1 MRHVYVNL
9 PHYEGIAKE
18 LNNHYKLCS
27 KNEAHAIV
35 TEYPDEFSPS
45 CFVIIV
51 RNKNPHNGSYFIDSS
66 KDADTILTSIIA
78 SLDTFF
84 MTKVAGKYSP
94 YMEKEGGLQRITY
107 FMNKLEHILNS
118 SPESIVEIDLTGDIF
133 FYNRKFAKVYQ
144 DDDFL
149 IEENIFKIFDETTAA
164 EVKRCMG
171 AALQGTDS
179 NFSGKLI
186 NRKGE
191 SISIAGHV
199 IALSDDSYNFEI
211 VFDDITTKITKI
223 LQMRKIEEQS
233 IVAGFSRHLS
243 HNVMNALTAA
253 GGFIRQIKLKTESD
267 AHIQNLWKIVDNKL
281 SLIEEIIAGY
291 NDYTH
296 AISFKITENVDL
308 YEFLSE
314 LIVSLSEKNIDRNF
328 TAYLYKFVDSYN
340 AEYDITHGRSFHILA
355 NKMFLKLAVCYIL
368 KDNIRYFSSCLPL
381 KYRFELKANTEVL
394 TLIID
399 LYGVE
404 APDYII
410 DSMFSPWK
418 HTMLSQSF
426 DYWGIVIAG
435 TIVERH
441 HGKSKV
447 ERIENG
453 LRFSFEFK
461 AMLS

>member
-1 MRHVYVNL
+1 MRHIYVNL
-9 PHYEGIAKE
+9 PHYEGITKE
-18 LNNHYKLCS
+18 LNEHFKLCG
-27 KNEAHAIV
+27 KNEAQAIV
-35 TEYPDEFSPS
+35 TEFPDEYSPS

-51 RNKNPHNGSYFIDSS
+51 KDKNPHNGSYFIDSQR
-66 KDADTILTSIIA
+66 DIESIKTAVHA

-84 MTKVAGKYSP
+84 MTKIAGKYSP

-149 IEENIFKIFDETTAA
+149 IEENIFKIFDENTAI

-186 NRKGE
+186 NKKGE

-253 GGFIRQIKLKTESD
+253 GGFIRQIKSKTESD
-267 AHIQNLWKIVDNKL
+267 AHVQNLWKIVDNKL
-281 SLIEEIIAGY
+281 LLIEEIIAGY

-296 AISFKITENVDL
+296 AISFKLTESIDIHDFMSQLVL
-308 YEFLSE
+308 
-314 LIVSLSEKNIDRNF
+314 SLSEKNVDRNF
-328 TAYLYKFVDSYN
+328 TAYLYKFIDSYEL
-340 AEYDITHGRSFHILA
+340 EYDFSESKSFNILG

-368 KDNIRYFSSCLPL
+368 KDNIRYFSHCQALHFKIKLSVNSD
-381 KYRFELKANTEVL
+381 FFIIN
-394 TLIID
+394 ID
-399 LYGVE
+399 LENVE

-410 DSMFSPWK
+410 ESMFSPWK

-447 ERIENG
+447 ERIDNG
-453 LRFSFEFK
+453 LRFTFEFK
-461 AMLS
+461 APLS

>member
-9 PHYEGIAKE
+9 PHYENIAKE
-18 LNNHYKLCS
+18 LNNHYKLCNKS
-27 KNEAHAIV
+27 EASAIV
-35 TEYPDEFSPS
+35 TEYPDEYNSS

-51 RNKNPHNGSYFIDSS
+51 RNTNPHNGSYFVDSTQN
-66 KDADTILTSIIA
+66 ADIIQASIVS

-84 MTKVAGKYSP
+84 MTKIAGKYSP
-94 YMEKEGGLQRITY
+94 YMEKEGGMQRITY

-133 FYNRKFAKVYQ
+133 FYNRKFATVYQ
-144 DDDFL
+144 DDEFI

-171 AALQGTDS
+171 AALQGSDS

-186 NRKGE
+186 NKKGE

-267 AHIQNLWKIVDNKL
+267 IHIQNLWKIVDNKL

-308 YEFLSE
+308 NEFLSD
-314 LIVSLSEKNIDRNF
+314 LVISLSEKNVDRNF
-328 TAYLYKFVDSYN
+328 TAYLHKFVDSYN
-340 AEYDITHGRSFHILA
+340 IEYDLSRGKSFHILA

-368 KDNIRYFSSCLPL
+368 KDNIRYFSGNIPL
-381 KYRFELKANTEVL
+381 NYKFNLIAEPDIF
-394 TLIID
+394 TLEIE

-410 DSMFSPWK
+410 ESMFSPWK

-441 HGKSKV
+441 HGKANV

-461 AMLS
+461 SML

>member
-18 LNNHYKLCS
+18 LSNHFKLCS

-35 TEYPDEFSPS
+35 TEFPDEYSPS
-45 CFVIIV
+45 CFVIIIKD
-51 RNKNPHNGSYFIDSS
+51 KNPYNGSYFIDCSNDIS
-66 KDADTILTSIIA
+66 FIRTAVHA

-84 MTKVAGKYSP
+84 MTKIAGKYSP
-94 YMEKEGGLQRITY
+94 YMEKEGGLQRMTY
-107 FMNKLEHILNS
+107 FMNKLEHMLNT

-149 IEENIFKIFDETTAA
+149 MEENIFKIFDENTAA

-171 AALQGTDS
+171 AALQGSDS

-186 NRKGE
+186 NKKGE

-211 VFDDITTKITKI
+211 IFDDITTKITKI

-267 AHIQNLWKIVDNKL
+267 AHMQNLWKIVDNKL
-281 SLIEEIIAGY
+281 HLIEEIIGGY

-296 AISFKITENVDL
+296 AISFKLTENVNINDFMSQL
-308 YEFLSE
+308 V
-314 LIVSLSEKNIDRNF
+314 ISLSEKNVDRNF
-328 TAYLYKFVDSYN
+328 TAYLYKFTDMYEL
-340 AEYDITHGRSFHILA
+340 EYDFSESRTFHILG

-368 KDNIRYFSSCLPL
+368 KDNIRYFSNCQSLHFKIIL
-381 KYRFELKANTEVL
+381 SANSDFFTMN
-394 TLIID
+394 ID
-399 LYGVE
+399 LEGVE

-410 DSMFSPWK
+410 ESMFSPWK

-447 ERIENG
+447 ERIDNG
-453 LRFSFEFK
+453 LRFTFEFK
-461 AMLS
+461 APLA

>member
-9 PHYEGIAKE
+9 PHYEGITNE
-18 LNNHYKLCS
+18 LNEHFKLCS
-27 KNEAHAIV
+27 INEAHAIV
-35 TEYPDEFSPS
+35 TEFPDEYSPS
-45 CFVIIV
+45 CFVIII
-51 RNKNPHNGSYFIDSS
+51 KDKDPHNGSYFINNSS
-66 KDADTILTSIIA
+66 DIETIKTSVKA

-84 MTKVAGKYSP
+84 MTKIAGKYSP
-94 YMEKEGGLQRITY
+94 YMEKEGGVQRISY
-107 FMNKLEHILNS
+107 FMNKLEHILNT
-118 SPESIVEIDLTGDIF
+118 SPESIVEIDLTGNIF

-144 DDDFL
+144 CDDFL
-149 IEENIFKIFDETTAA
+149 IEENIFKMLDENTVT

-186 NRKGE
+186 NKKGE
-191 SISIAGHV
+191 NISIAGHV

-211 VFDDITTKITKI
+211 IFDDITTKITKI

-253 GGFIRQIKLKTESD
+253 GGFIRQIKAKTEYD
-267 AHIQNLWKIVDNKL
+267 AHMQNLWKIVDNKL
-281 SLIEEIIAGY
+281 LLIEEIIAGY

-296 AISFKITENVDL
+296 ATSFKLTENIDIN
-308 YEFLSE
+308 EFMSQ
-314 LIVSLSEKNIDRNF
+314 LIVSLAEKNVDRNF
-328 TAYLYKFVDSYN
+328 TAYLYKFIDGYN
-340 AEYDITHGRSFHILA
+340 IEYDFSESRSFHILS

-368 KDNIRYFSSCLPL
+368 KDNIRYFFNS
-381 KYRFELKANTEVL
+381 NTL
-394 TLIID
+394 HFKIKLSTNSDYFTMQID
-399 LYGVE
+399 LDGVD

-410 DSMFSPWK
+410 DSMFIPWK
-418 HTMLSQSF
+418 HNALSQSF
-426 DYWGIVIAG
+426 DYWGIVIAE

-447 ERIENG
+447 ERIDNG
-453 LRFSFEFK
+453 LRFTFEFK
-461 AMLS
+461 EPLS

>member
-9 PHYEGIAKE
+9 PHYEGVAKE
-18 LNNHYKLCS
+18 LNDNFKLCS

-35 TEYPDEFSPS
+35 TEFPDEYSPS

-51 RNKNPHNGSYFIDSS
+51 KDKNPHNGSYFIDSS
-66 KDADTILTSIIA
+66 NDINFIKTAVHA

-84 MTKVAGKYSP
+84 MTKVAGKYSQ
-94 YMEKEGGLQRITY
+94 YIEKEGGLQRIGY
-107 FMNKLEHILNS
+107 FMNKMEHILNA
-118 SPESIVEIDLTGDIF
+118 SPESIVEIDLTGNIF

-144 DDDFL
+144 DGEFL
-149 IEENIFKIFDETTAA
+149 IEENIFKIFDENTAI

-171 AALQGTDS
+171 AALQGSDS

-186 NRKGE
+186 NKKGE

-211 VFDDITTKITKI
+211 IFDDITTKITKI

-253 GGFIRQIKLKTESD
+253 GGFIRQIKAKTESD
-267 AHIQNLWKIVDNKL
+267 AHIHNLWKIVDNKL
-281 SLIEEIIAGY
+281 LLIEEIISGY

-296 AISFKITENVDL
+296 AISFKLTENVDIN
-308 YEFLSE
+308 EFMSQLV
-314 LIVSLSEKNIDRNF
+314 ISLAEKNVDRNF
-328 TAYLYKFVDSYN
+328 TVYLYKITDRYEL
-340 AEYDITHGRSFHILA
+340 EYDLSESRPFHILG

-368 KDNIRYFSSCLPL
+368 KDNIRYFSNCQPL
-381 KYRFELKANTEVL
+381 HFKIKLSANNDFF
-394 TLIID
+394 TLFID
-399 LYGVE
+399 LEGVE

-410 DSMFSPWK
+410 ESMFSPWK

-426 DYWGIVIAG
+426 DYSGIVIAG
-435 TIVERH
+435 PIVERH

-453 LRFSFEFK
+453 LRFTFEFK
-461 AMLS
+461 APLS

>member
-1 MRHVYVNL
+1 MRHIYVNL
-9 PHYEGIAKE
+9 PHFEGITKE
-18 LNNHYKLCS
+18 LNEHFKLCD
-27 KNEAHAIV
+27 KNEADAIV
-35 TEYPDEFSPS
+35 TEYADEYLPS

-51 RNKNPHNGSYFIDSS
+51 RDKDPHNGSYFINSNNSLDFINT
-66 KDADTILTSIIA
+66 AIRA

-84 MTKVAGKYSP
+84 LTKIAGKYSP
-94 YMEKEGGLQRITY
+94 YMDKEGGLQRISY

-118 SPESIVEIDLTGDIF
+118 SPESIVEIDLTGSIF
-133 FYNRKFAKVYQ
+133 FYNRQFAKVYQ

-149 IEENIFKIFDETTAA
+149 MEENIFKIFDENTVA

-186 NRKGE
+186 NKKGE
-191 SISIAGHV
+191 HISIAGYV

-211 VFDDITTKITKI
+211 IFDDITTKINKV

-253 GGFIRQIKLKTESD
+253 GGFIRQIKVKTDTD
-267 AHIQNLWKIVDNKL
+267 AHIQNLWRIVDNKL
-281 SLIEEIIAGY
+281 LLIEEIIAGY

-296 AISFKITENVDL
+296 AISFKLTENVDIH
-308 YEFLSE
+308 EFISQL
-314 LIVSLSEKNIDRNF
+314 LVSIAEKNVDRNF
-328 TAYLYKFVDSYN
+328 TAYLYKFIDSYEI
-340 AEYDITHGRSFHILA
+340 EYDFSESSSFNILC
-355 NKMFLKLAVCYIL
+355 NKMFLKLAICYIF
-368 KDNIRYFSSCLPL
+368 KDNIRYFSSNQTLHFKIKLFSDDDLFTMQVDL
-381 KYRFELKANTEVL
+381 KNV
-394 TLIID
+394 D
-399 LYGVE
+399 

-410 DSMFSPWK
+410 ESMFNPWQ
-418 HTMLSQSF
+418 HNMLSQSF

-447 ERIENG
+447 EHFDNG
-453 LRFSFEFK
+453 LRFTFQFK
-461 AMLS
+461 APFS

>member
-1 MRHVYVNL
+1 
-9 PHYEGIAKE
+9 
-18 LNNHYKLCS
+18 
-27 KNEAHAIV
+27 
-35 TEYPDEFSPS
+35 
-45 CFVIIV
+45 
-51 RNKNPHNGSYFIDSS
+51 
-66 KDADTILTSIIA
+66 
-78 SLDTFF
+78 
-84 MTKVAGKYSP
+84 
-94 YMEKEGGLQRITY
+94 
-107 FMNKLEHILNS
+107 
-118 SPESIVEIDLTGDIF
+118 
-133 FYNRKFAKVYQ
+133 
-144 DDDFL
+144 
-149 IEENIFKIFDETTAA
+149 
-164 EVKRCMG
+164 
-171 AALQGTDS
+171 
-179 NFSGKLI
+179 
-186 NRKGE
+186 
-191 SISIAGHV
+191 
-199 IALSDDSYNFEI
+199 
-211 VFDDITTKITKI
+211 
-223 LQMRKIEEQS
+223 MRKIEEQS

-328 TAYLYKFVDSYN
+328 TAYLHKFVDSYN

>member
-35 TEYPDEFSPS
+35 TEYPDEYSPS
-45 CFVIIV
+45 CFVIII

-66 KDADTILTSIIA
+66 KDENTILTSILA

-308 YEFLSE
+308 YEF
-314 LIVSLSEKNIDRNF
+314 
-328 TAYLYKFVDSYN
+328 TAYLHKFTDSYN

-453 LRFSFEFK
+453 LRFTFEFK

>member
-18 LNNHYKLCS
+18 LNEHFKLCS

-35 TEYPDEFSPS
+35 TEFPDEYSPS
-45 CFVIIV
+45 CFVIIIKD
-51 RNKNPHNGSYFIDSS
+51 KNPHNGSYFIDSS
-66 KDADTILTSIIA
+66 NDISFIKTAVHA

-84 MTKVAGKYSP
+84 MTKIAGKYSP

-118 SPESIVEIDLTGDIF
+118 SPESIVEIDLTGNIF

-149 IEENIFKIFDETTAA
+149 IEENIFKIFDENTAT

-171 AALQGTDS
+171 TALQGSDS

-186 NRKGE
+186 NKKGE

-211 VFDDITTKITKI
+211 IFEDITTKISKI

-243 HNVMNALTAA
+243 HNVKNALTAA
-253 GGFIRQIKLKTESD
+253 GGFIRQIKAKTESD
-267 AHIQNLWKIVDNKL
+267 AHMQNLWKIVDNKL
-281 SLIEEIIAGY
+281 LLIEEIIDGY

-296 AISFKITENVDL
+296 AISFKLTENVDMN
-308 YEFLSE
+308 EFMSQ
-314 LIVSLSEKNIDRNF
+314 LIVSLAEKNVDRNF
-328 TAYLYKFVDSYN
+328 TAYLYKFIDSYEL
-340 AEYDITHGRSFHILA
+340 EYDFSESKPFHIHG
-355 NKMFLKLAVCYIL
+355 NKIFLKLAVCYIL
-368 KDNIRYFSSCLPL
+368 KDNIRYFFNCQSLHYKIKLS
-381 KYRFELKANTEVL
+381 ANSDFFT
-394 TLIID
+394 INID
-399 LYGVE
+399 LEGVE
-404 APDYII
+404 VPDYII
-410 DSMFSPWK
+410 ESMFSPWK
-418 HTMLSQSF
+418 HAMLSQSF

-435 TIVERH
+435 
-441 HGKSKV
+441 
-447 ERIENG
+447 RIF
-453 LRFSFEFK
+453 R
-461 AMLS
+461 

>member
-18 LNNHYKLCS
+18 LNNHFKLCS

-35 TEYPDEFSPS
+35 TEYPDEYSPS
-45 CFVIIV
+45 CFVIVV

-66 KDADTILTSIIA
+66 KDENTILTSILA

-84 MTKVAGKYSP
+84 MTKIAGKYSP

-267 AHIQNLWKIVDNKL
+267 THIQNLWKIVDNKL

-308 YEFLSE
+308 YEF
-314 LIVSLSEKNIDRNF
+314 F
-328 TAYLYKFVDSYN
+328 TDSYN
-340 AEYDITHGRSFHILA
+340 AEYDISQGRSFHIIA

-381 KYRFELKANTEVL
+381 NYKFELKANSEIL
-394 TLIID
+394 TLAID

-453 LRFSFEFK
+453 LRFTFEFK

>member
-9 PHYEGIAKE
+9 PHYEEVAKE
-18 LNNHYKLCS
+18 LGEHFKLCS
-27 KNEAHAIV
+27 ESEAHAIV
-35 TEYPDEFSPS
+35 TEFPDEYSPS
-45 CFVIIV
+45 CFVIIIK
-51 RNKNPHNGSYFIDSS
+51 NKDPHNGSYFIDNSQ
-66 KDADTILTSIIA
+66 DLATIKTAVHS

-84 MTKVAGKYSP
+84 MTKIAGKYSP

-107 FMNKLEHILNS
+107 FMNKLEHILNA

-133 FYNRKFAKVYQ
+133 FYNRKFATVYQ
-144 DDDFL
+144 DDEFL
-149 IEENIFKIFDETTAA
+149 IEENIFNIFDDNTTV

-171 AALQGTDS
+171 AALQGSDS

-186 NRKGE
+186 NSKGE
-191 SISIAGHV
+191 SITIAGHV
-199 IALSDDSYNFEI
+199 VALSDDSYNFEI
-211 VFDDITTKITKI
+211 VFDDITTKISKI
-223 LQMRKIEEQS
+223 LQMRKVEEQS
-233 IVAGFSRHLS
+233 IVAGFSHHLS

-253 GGFIRQIKLKTESD
+253 GGFIRQIKSKTESD
-267 AHIQNLWKIVDNKL
+267 AHIQNLWKIVDSKL
-281 SLIEEIIAGY
+281 LLIEEIIAGY

-296 AISFKITENVDL
+296 AISFKLTENIDIN
-308 YEFLSE
+308 EFMKQL
-314 LIVSLSEKNIDRNF
+314 VTSLSEKNVDRNF
-328 TAYLYKFVDSYN
+328 TAYLYKFVDGYEM
-340 AEYDITHGRSFHILA
+340 EYDFSESASFNILG

-368 KDNIRYFSSCLPL
+368 KDNIRYFSNCQVL
-381 KYRFELKANTEVL
+381 RFKVKLSTNKDFFTMF
-394 TLIID
+394 ID
-399 LYGVE
+399 LEDVE

-410 DSMFSPWK
+410 ESMFSPWK
-418 HTMLSQSF
+418 HAMLSQSF

-461 AMLS
+461 APFS

>member
-18 LNNHYKLCS
+18 LNEHFKLCD

-35 TEYPDEFSPS
+35 TEFPDEYSPS
-45 CFVIIV
+45 CFVIIIKD
-51 RNKNPHNGSYFIDSS
+51 KNPHNGSYYIDSS
-66 KDADTILTSIIA
+66 SDLESIKTAVHA

-84 MTKVAGKYSP
+84 MTKIAGKYSP

-149 IEENIFKIFDETTAA
+149 IEENIFKIFDENTAS

-186 NRKGE
+186 NKKGE

-211 VFDDITTKITKI
+211 IFDDITTKISKI

-267 AHIQNLWKIVDNKL
+267 AHMQNLWKIVDNKL
-281 SLIEEIIAGY
+281 LLIEEIIAGY

-296 AISFKITENVDL
+296 AISFKLNENVDIN
-308 YEFLSE
+308 EFFSQL
-314 LIVSLSEKNIDRNF
+314 VTSLAEKNIDRNF
-328 TAYLYKFVDSYN
+328 TAYLYKFTDSYEI
-340 AEYDITHGRSFHILA
+340 EYDFSESRSFHILC

-368 KDNIRYFSSCLPL
+368 KDNIRYFSNCQ
-381 KYRFELKANTEVL
+381 
-394 TLIID
+394 TLNFKIKLFADYDIFTMQID
-399 LYGVE
+399 LFNVE

-447 ERIENG
+447 ERIDNG
-453 LRFSFEFK
+453 LRFTFEFK
-461 AMLS
+461 APLS

>member
-18 LNNHYKLCS
+18 LNNHFKLCS

-35 TEYPDEFSPS
+35 TEYPDEYSPS
-45 CFVIIV
+45 CFVIVV

-66 KDADTILTSIIA
+66 KDENTILTSILA

-84 MTKVAGKYSP
+84 MTKIAGKYSP

-267 AHIQNLWKIVDNKL
+267 TQ
-281 SLIEEIIAGY
+281 IEEIIAGY

-314 LIVSLSEKNIDRNF
+314 LIISLAEKNVDRNF
-328 TAYLYKFVDSYN
+328 TAYLHKFTDSYN
-340 AEYDITHGRSFHILA
+340 AEYDIPQGGSFHIIA

-381 KYRFELKANTEVL
+381 NYKFELKANSEIL
-394 TLIID
+394 TLAID

-410 DSMFSPWK
+410 DSMF
-418 HTMLSQSF
+418 T
-426 DYWGIVIAG
+426 G

-453 LRFSFEFK
+453 LRFTFEFK

>member
-18 LNNHYKLCS
+18 LNDHFKLCS

-35 TEYPDEFSPS
+35 TEFPDEYSPS

-51 RNKNPHNGSYFIDSS
+51 KDKNPYNGSYFIDSS
-66 KDADTILTSIIA
+66 NDIDSIKTAVHA

-84 MTKVAGKYSP
+84 MTKIAGKYSP

-107 FMNKLEHILNS
+107 FMNKLEHILNA

-149 IEENIFKIFDETTAA
+149 IEENIFKIFDENTAI

-171 AALQGTDS
+171 AALQGSDS

-186 NRKGE
+186 NKKGE

-211 VFDDITTKITKI
+211 
-223 LQMRKIEEQS
+223 IEEQS

-253 GGFIRQIKLKTESD
+253 GGFIRQIKTKTESD

-281 SLIEEIIAGY
+281 LLIEEIIAGY

-296 AISFKITENVDL
+296 AISFKLTENVDIN
-308 YEFLSE
+308 EFMSQLV
-314 LIVSLSEKNIDRNF
+314 VSLAEKNVDRNF
-328 TAYLYKFVDSYN
+328 TAYLYKFTDSYEV
-340 AEYDITHGRSFHILA
+340 EYNLTESRPFHILG

-368 KDNIRYFSSCLPL
+368 KDNIRYFSNCQSLHF
-381 KYRFELKANTEVL
+381 KI
-394 TLIID
+394 TLSSNSDFFTINID
-399 LYGVE
+399 LEGVE
-404 APDYII
+404 VADYII
-410 DSMFSPWK
+410 ESMFSPWK

-447 ERIENG
+447 ERIDNG
-453 LRFSFEFK
+453 LRFTFEFK
-461 AMLS
+461 APLS

>member
-18 LNNHYKLCS
+18 LNNHFKLCS

-35 TEYPDEFSPS
+35 TEYPDEYSPS
-45 CFVIIV
+45 CFVIVV

-66 KDADTILTSIIA
+66 KDENTILTSILA

-84 MTKVAGKYSP
+84 MTKIAGKYSP

-253 GGFIRQIKLKTESD
+253 GG
-267 AHIQNLWKIVDNKL
+267 
-281 SLIEEIIAGY
+281 LIEEIIAGY

-314 LIVSLSEKNIDRNF
+314 LIISLAEKNVDRNF
-328 TAYLYKFVDSYN
+328 TAYLHKFTDSYN
-340 AEYDITHGRSFHILA
+340 AEYDIPQGGSFHIIA

-381 KYRFELKANTEVL
+381 NYKFELKANSEIL
-394 TLIID
+394 TLAID

>member
-1 MRHVYVNL
+1 MRHIYVNL
-9 PHYEGIAKE
+9 PHYEGIVRE
-18 LNNHYKLCS
+18 LNNHFKLCE
-27 KNEAHAIV
+27 KTEASAIV
-35 TEYPDEFSPS
+35 TEYPDEYDPS

-51 RNKNPHNGSYFIDSS
+51 RKNNPHNGSYYIDS
-66 KDADTILTSIIA
+66 KQEHNIILASILS

-84 MTKVAGKYSP
+84 ITKIAGRYSP
-94 YMEKEGGLQRITY
+94 YMEKEGGMQRITY

-118 SPESIVEIDLTGDIF
+118 SPESIIEIDLTGDIF
-133 FYNRKFAKVYQ
+133 FYNRKFATIYQ
-144 DDDFL
+144 DDDFI
-149 IEENIFKIFDETTAA
+149 IEENIFNIFDETTAA

-171 AALQGTDS
+171 AALQGSDS

-267 AHIQNLWKIVDNKL
+267 VHIQNLWKIVDNKL

-308 YEFLSE
+308 NDFLGE
-314 LIVSLSEKNIDRNF
+314 LIVSLAEKNVDRNF
-328 TAYLYKFVDSYN
+328 TAYLHKFVESYN
-340 AEYDITHGRSFHILA
+340 VEYDLSQGKSFNIIA

-368 KDNIRYFSSCLPL
+368 KDNIRYFSGSLPL
-381 KYRFELKANTEVL
+381 NYKFN
-394 TLIID
+394 LIAQPDIFILQID
-399 LYGVE
+399 LYGVD

-410 DSMFSPWK
+410 ESMFSPWK

-441 HGKSKV
+441 HGKSRV
-447 ERIENG
+447 ERMENG
-453 LRFSFEFK
+453 LRFVFEFK
-461 AMLS
+461 AMI

>member
-9 PHYEGIAKE
+9 PHFESIKNE
-18 LNNHYKLCS
+18 LNQRYKLCDKS
-27 KNEAHAIV
+27 EAHAVV
-35 TEYPDEFSPS
+35 TEYPDEYDPT
-45 CFVIIV
+45 CFCIIV
-51 RNKNPHNGSYFIDSS
+51 RDKNPLNGSFYIDKSLDQDMI
-66 KDADTILTSIIA
+66 KCSIIS

-84 MTKVAGKYSP
+84 MTKIAGRYSP

-107 FMNKLEHILNS
+107 FMNKLEHILNA

-133 FYNRKFAKVYQ
+133 FYNRKFATIYQ
-144 DDDFL
+144 NSDYI
-149 IEENIFKIFDETTAA
+149 IEENVFNIFDETTSA
-164 EVKRCMG
+164 EIKRCMG
-171 AALQGTDS
+171 AALQGSDS

-186 NRKGE
+186 NKKGE

-211 VFDDITTKITKI
+211 VFDDITTKISKI

-253 GGFIRQIKLKTESD
+253 GGFIRQIKVKTESD
-267 AHIQNLWKIVDNKL
+267 SHIQNLWKIVDNKL

-296 AISFKITENVDL
+296 AISFKLTESVDL
-308 YEFLSE
+308 NEFFKE
-314 LIVSLSEKNIDRNF
+314 LILSFAGKNIDRNF
-328 TAYLYKFVDSYN
+328 TAFLYKFPDSYN
-340 AEYDITHGRSFHILA
+340 VEYDFSGGKKFEILS
-355 NKMFLKLAVCYIL
+355 NKMFIKLAICYVL
-368 KDNIRYFSSCLPL
+368 KDNIRYFSGQLPL
-381 KYRFELKANTEVL
+381 SYKFSILADNDYF
-394 TLIID
+394 TLLID
-399 LYGVE
+399 LFDVE
-404 APDYII
+404 VPDYII
-410 DSMFSPWK
+410 ESMFSPWK

-441 HGKSKV
+441 HGKAGV
-447 ERIENG
+447 ERIDNG
-453 LRFSFEFK
+453 LRFTFQFK
-461 AMLS
+461 SMLS

>member
-9 PHYEGIAKE
+9 PHFDNIKE
-18 LNNHYKLCS
+18 ELSQHYKLCE
-27 KNEAHAIV
+27 KTEAHAIV
-35 TEYPDEFSPS
+35 TEYPDEYDSSLF
-45 CFVIIV
+45 CIIV
-51 RNKNPHNGSYFIDSS
+51 RDKNPLNGCFYIDKNASL
-66 KDADTILTSIIA
+66 DIIQCSIIS

-84 MTKVAGKYSP
+84 MTKIAGRYSP

-107 FMNKLEHILNS
+107 FMNKLEHILNA

-133 FYNRKFAKVYQ
+133 FYNRKFATIYQ
-144 DDDFL
+144 NTDYI
-149 IEENIFKIFDETTAA
+149 IEENVFNIFDETTSA
-164 EVKRCMG
+164 EIKRCMG
-171 AALQGTDS
+171 AALQGNDS

-186 NRKGE
+186 NKKGE
-191 SISIAGHV
+191 SLSIAGHV

-211 VFDDITTKITKI
+211 VFDDITTKISKI

-253 GGFIRQIKLKTESD
+253 GGFIRQIKAKTESD
-267 AHIQNLWKIVDNKL
+267 SHIQNLWRIVDNKL

-296 AISFKITENVDL
+296 AISFKLTESIDL
-308 YEFLSE
+308 YDFFKD
-314 LIVSLSEKNIDRNF
+314 LIMSFSQKEIDRNF
-328 TAYLYKFVDSYN
+328 TAFLYKFPDSYEV
-340 AEYDITHGRSFHILA
+340 EYDFDQASNFNVLG
-355 NKMFLKLAVCYIL
+355 NKMFIKLAICYVL
-368 KDNIRYFSSCLPL
+368 KDNIRYFSGQLPL
-381 KYRFELKANTEVL
+381 KYKFSLITDEDYF
-394 TLIID
+394 TLLID
-399 LYGVE
+399 LFDVDV
-404 APDYII
+404 PDYII
-410 DSMFSPWK
+410 ESMFSPWK

-441 HGKSKV
+441 HGKASV

-453 LRFSFEFK
+453 LRFSFQFK
-461 AMLS
+461 SMLS

>member
-1 MRHVYVNL
+1 MRHIYVNL
-9 PHYEGIAKE
+9 PHYKGIVNK
-18 LNNHYKLCS
+18 LNNHFKLCS
-27 KNEAHAIV
+27 KKEASAIV
-35 TEYPDEFSPS
+35 TEYPDEYDPS

-51 RNKNPHNGSYFIDSS
+51 RNKNPHNGSYFINNSQDEH
-66 KDADTILTSIIA
+66 TILTSIHA

-84 MTKVAGKYSP
+84 MTKIAGKFSP
-94 YMEKEGGLQRITY
+94 YMEKEGGLQRVAY

-118 SPESIVEIDLTGDIF
+118 SPESIIEIDLTGEIF

-144 DDDFL
+144 DDDFI

-186 NRKGE
+186 TRKGE

-211 VFDDITTKITKI
+211 VFDDITTKISKI

-267 AHIQNLWKIVDNKL
+267 IHIQNLWKIVDNKL

-308 YEFLSE
+308 NEFLSE
-314 LIVSLSEKNIDRNF
+314 LVIALAEKNVDRNF
-328 TAYLYKFVDSYN
+328 TAYLHKFVDSYN
-340 AEYDITHGRSFHILA
+340 VEYDLSRGKSFHIIA

-368 KDNIRYFSSCLPL
+368 KDNIRYFSGNIPL
-381 KYRFELKANTEVL
+381 NYKF
-394 TLIID
+394 TLIAAPDTFTLQID
-399 LYGVE
+399 LFGVD

-410 DSMFSPWK
+410 ESMFSPWK

-441 HGKSKV
+441 HGKSNV
-447 ERIENG
+447 ERIDNG
-453 LRFSFEFK
+453 LRFTFEFK
-461 AMLS
+461 SML